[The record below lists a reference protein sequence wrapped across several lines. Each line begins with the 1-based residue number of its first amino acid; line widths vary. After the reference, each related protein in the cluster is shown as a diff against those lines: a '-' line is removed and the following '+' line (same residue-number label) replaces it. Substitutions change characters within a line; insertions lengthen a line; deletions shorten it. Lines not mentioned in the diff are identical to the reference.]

1 MTETSLPLN
10 PWLTDVVQLF
20 RKSRSDSYLRNW
32 YKMSCDKG
40 ENLSWPEFMTRSSLE
55 EFLHK
60 NPFLKKSLAMLDITD
75 KAKDILYWAGVDSLY
90 DLLQITKEELGTIC
104 INEEQVKEEI
114 TQYLTKLGKELKSY
128 PRKDLQAFPRVRL
141 LDHSFARGIPQLQ
154 FRPSHASGGVV

>member
-40 ENLSWPEFMTRSSLE
+40 ENLSWPEFLTKSFLE
-55 EFLHK
+55 ECLQK

-75 KAKDILYWAGVDSLY
+75 KAKDILYLIAAD
-90 DLLQITKEELGTIC
+90 
-104 INEEQVKEEI
+104 
-114 TQYLTKLGKELKSY
+114 
-128 PRKDLQAFPRVRL
+128 
-141 LDHSFARGIPQLQ
+141 
-154 FRPSHASGGVV
+154 